1 MSGKVR
7 YTVIFCGLILM
18 ASSALAGPD
27 IQIGWGDYSQSPGGA
42 FKVTVLNPVINGY
55 AVGESFDTFC
65 LEKKEHIAI
74 GAKYWVSMDK
84 VAVGGG
90 SATGSDPLSGATAW
104 LYNEFLE
111 GSLAIDSNAEAGA
124 VQKAVWALEE
134 EDNPALLGG
143 DALSFYNN
151 AKASSWAA
159 NDDTKNICVL
169 NLWADADHT
178 ILRQSQMVRII
189 PAPRRT
195 AAGQY
200 RDGPGW
206 LV

>member
-1 MSGKVR
+1 M
-7 YTVIFCGLILM
+7 
-18 ASSALAGPD
+18 
-27 IQIGWGDYSQSPGGA
+27 
-42 FKVTVLNPVINGY
+42 
-55 AVGESFDTFC
+55 
-65 LEKKEHIAI
+65 
-74 GAKYWVSMDK
+74 
-84 VAVGGG
+84 
-90 SATGSDPLSGATAW
+90 
-104 LYNEFLE
+104 
-111 GSLAIDSNAEAGA
+111 AIDSNAEAGA

-189 PAPRRT
+189 PAPG
-195 AAGQY
+195 ALLLGSI
-200 RDGPGW
+200 GMGLVGW
-206 LV
+206 LRKRQYV